1 MLSATTKD
9 HPERKKNMTLCN
21 ILITSQAPERCGP
34 ARMHRRPNAS
44 AACSTALELALL
56 LLTLTAAAPHLAA
69 AQAPGGAEPVS
80 AIETTLALLQTEGLE
95 NSQLMETLSW
105 LTDVSG
111 GRLTNSPSMH
121 ASVEWIESRL
131 ADWGIE
137 RVWREPWGPFGQG
150 WTNDRAWA
158 RIAEP
163 NSAMILM
170 NVEPWTGETN
180 GIVRGPAVLAAGIA
194 TGDDIEQYRG
204 KLKNA
209 FVLISEPPAIEPP
222 VFEPLATRHSVEDL
236 LRYSWPRRPPPP
248 NSAPAIDPERMAEL
262 RKQFAAADRLREIGL
277 EFFAEE
283 GAAAVLVAGR
293 GTGGA
298 IFLNTTY
305 YRVYGPRR
313 VAPLPVLTVASEH
326 YGRITRMLEK
336 GVPVVLEA
344 EIANSL
350 NGSPDDPSFN
360 LLAELPG
367 SDKADEVVMLGAHL
381 DGFPY
386 ATSTTDN
393 AANVAVMM
401 EAMRILKATGVPL
414 RRTVRMALWTGE
426 EQGLYGSSAYV
437 HDHFVD
443 SLTNEKKPDFDR
455 LAAYYNLDN
464 GGGAIR
470 APMVEWDL
478 QPDMQVDSTFRAW
491 TLQLDPELGVDIVAA
506 QTGGGSDHVSFFVR
520 GLPGFQFLQDWLEY
534 STRTHHT
541 NMDTYERV
549 VPEDVRRNAVIVASF
564 VMLTANQD
572 ELFPRMITRFEQQ

>member
-1 MLSATTKD
+1 MSCHPDPKPPLGKRRSPGLPRRLLSLPLMAV
-9 HPERKKNMTLCN
+9 
-21 ILITSQAPERCGP
+21 
-34 ARMHRRPNAS
+34 
-44 AACSTALELALL
+44 AALPLMAAALPLM
-56 LLTLTAAAPHLAA
+56 AAAPAPRIRSA
-69 AQAPGGAEPVS
+69 PQAPPD
-80 AIETTLALLQTEGLE
+80 TTLAMLRTEGLE

-121 ASVEWIESRL
+121 ASIDWIENRL

-150 WTNDRAWA
+150 WTNERAWA

-163 NSAMILM
+163 NPAMILM
-170 NVEPWTGETN
+170 NVEPWTGETD
-180 GIVRGPAVLAAGIA
+180 GIVKGPAVLVAGIA
-194 TGDDIEQYRG
+194 TGDDLEQYRG
-204 KLKNA
+204 KLRNA
-209 FVLISEPPAIEPP
+209 FVLLSEPPEIEPP
-222 VFEPLATRHSVEDL
+222 GFEPIATRHTAEEL
-236 LRYSWPRRPPPP
+236 LDYSWPRRPTPGPPM
-248 NSAPAIDPERMAEL
+248 DPERLAEL
-262 RKQFAAADRLREIGL
+262 QAQFAAQDRLREIGL

-283 GAAAVLVAGR
+283 GAAAVVVAGR
-293 GTGGA
+293 GTGGT
-298 IFLNTTY
+298 IFLNTLY

-326 YGRITRMLEK
+326 YGRITRMLDK
-336 GVPVVLEA
+336 GIPVMLEA
-344 EIANSL
+344 EVVNSL

-393 AANVAVMM
+393 AANAAVMM

-437 HDHFVD
+437 HEHFID
-443 SLTNEKKPDFDR
+443 SLTNERKPEFDR

-506 QTGGGSDHVSFFVR
+506 RTGGGSDHVSFFVR
-520 GLPGFQFLQDWLEY
+520 GLPGFQFLQDWIEY
-534 STRTHHT
+534 FELTHHT

-549 VPEDVRRNAVIVASF
+549 VPDDVRKNAVIVASF

-572 ELFPRMITRFEQQ
+572 ELFPRMNPVR

>member
-1 MLSATTKD
+1 MAMASKAKRSDRRTHRVDVTTALVGAARRAPGIPMLPVFLLLLAAS
-9 HPERKKNMTLCN
+9 P
-21 ILITSQAPERCGP
+21 
-34 ARMHRRPNAS
+34 S
-44 AACSTALELALL
+44 AAAARQSPSVPDTTALELLRA
-56 LLTLTAAAPHLAA
+56 
-69 AQAPGGAEPVS
+69 
-80 AIETTLALLQTEGLE
+80 EGLE

-105 LTDVSG
+105 LSDVSG

-121 ASVEWIESRL
+121 ASVEWIEGRL

-163 NSAMILM
+163 QPAMIHMHL
-170 NVEPWTGETN
+170 EPWTGETD
-180 GIVRGPAVLAAGIA
+180 GIVRGPAVMAAGIA

-204 KLKNA
+204 KLQDA
-209 FVLISEPPAIEPP
+209 FVLLSEPPPIEPP
-222 VFEPLATRHSVEDL
+222 GFEPLAVRHSAEDL
-236 LRYSWPRRPPPP
+236 VEYSRPNRPASS
-248 NSAPAIDPERMAEL
+248 NSAAALPPERLAEIRARMA
-262 RKQFAAADRLREIGL
+262 ATDRLREIGL

-283 GAAAVLVAGR
+283 GAAAVLLAGR
-293 GTGGA
+293 GARGV
-298 IFLNTTY
+298 IFRNST

-313 VAPLPVLTVASEH
+313 VAPLPVLTIASEH
-326 YGRITRMLEK
+326 YGRITRMLDK
-336 GVPVVLEA
+336 GIPVVLEA
-344 EIANSL
+344 EVTNSL
-350 NGSPDDPSFN
+350 NGSPDDPSYN

-381 DGFPY
+381 DGYAY
-386 ATSTTDN
+386 ATSATDN

-426 EQGLYGSSAYV
+426 EQGLYGSEAYV
-437 HDHFVD
+437 HEHYVD
-443 SLTNEKKPDFDR
+443 SLTNERRPDFDR
-455 LAAYYNLDN
+455 FAAYYNLDN

-470 APMVEWDL
+470 APMVGWGL

-491 TLQLDPELGVDIVAA
+491 TGRLAPELGVDIVAT
-506 QTGGGSDHVSFFVR
+506 QTAGGTDHVSFILR
-520 GLPGFQFLQDWLEY
+520 GLPGFQFLQDWLD
-534 STRTHHT
+534 SPAVTHHS

-549 VPEDVRRNAVIVASF
+549 VPEDVQRNAVIVASF

-572 ELFPRMITRFEQQ
+572 ALFPRMLTEFEE

>member
-1 MLSATTKD
+1 MARNAKRDDCRTDPWDEATAGIRAARRVHGIPLLPLSLLLLA
-9 HPERKKNMTLCN
+9 
-21 ILITSQAPERCGP
+21 
-34 ARMHRRPNAS
+34 AS
-44 AACSTALELALL
+44 PHAAAAQELPSPQDNTALELLR
-56 LLTLTAAAPHLAA
+56 
-69 AQAPGGAEPVS
+69 AE
-80 AIETTLALLQTEGLE
+80 GFE

-121 ASVEWIESRL
+121 ASAEWIEGRL
-131 ADWGIE
+131 AEWEIE

-163 NSAMILM
+163 HPAMILM
-170 NVEPWTGETN
+170 HLEPWTGETD
-180 GIVRGPAVLAAGIA
+180 GVVRGPAVMAAGIA

-204 KLKNA
+204 KLQNA
-209 FVLISEPPAIEPP
+209 FVLLSEPPAIEPP
-222 VFEPLATRHSVEDL
+222 GFEPLAVRHSAEEL
-236 LRYSWPRRPPPP
+236 LRYSWPSRPASQ
-248 NSAPAIDPERMAEL
+248 NPAAAIAPERLAEIL
-262 RKQFAAADRLREIGL
+262 ARRAATDRLREIGL

-283 GAAAVLVAGR
+283 GAAAVLVVGR
-293 GTGGA
+293 GARGV
-298 IFLNTTY
+298 IFRNNT

-313 VAPLPVLTVASEH
+313 VAPLPVLTIASED
-326 YGRITRMLEK
+326 YGRITRMLDK
-336 GVPVVLEA
+336 DVPVVLEA
-344 EIANSL
+344 EVANSL
-350 NGSPDDPSFN
+350 NGSPDDPSYN

-381 DGFPY
+381 DGYAY
-386 ATSTTDN
+386 ATSATDN

-426 EQGLYGSSAYV
+426 EQGLYGSEAYV
-437 HDHFVD
+437 HEHFID
-443 SLTNEKKPDFDR
+443 SLTSERKPDFDR

-470 APMVEWDL
+470 APMVPWDL

-491 TLQLDPELGVDIVAA
+491 TRRLAPELGVDIVAA
-506 QTGGGSDHVSFFVR
+506 RTGGGSDHMSFMLR
-520 GLPGFQFLQDWLEY
+520 GLPGFQFLQDWLD
-534 STRTHHT
+534 SPALTHHS

-549 VPEDVRRNAVIVASF
+549 VPEDVQKNAVIVASF

-572 ELFPRMITRFEQQ
+572 ALFPRMISIFEE

>member
-1 MLSATTKD
+1 MIRCHRGTKVPLGKRRSPGLPRCLLSLPLMAAALPLMAAT
-9 HPERKKNMTLCN
+9 PPPA
-21 ILITSQAPERCGP
+21 SAQPPQAPP
-34 ARMHRRPNAS
+34 D
-44 AACSTALELALL
+44 
-56 LLTLTAAAPHLAA
+56 
-69 AQAPGGAEPVS
+69 
-80 AIETTLALLQTEGLE
+80 TTLAMLRTEGLE

-121 ASVEWIESRL
+121 ASIDWIEGRL

-150 WTNDRAWA
+150 WTNERAWA

-163 NSAMILM
+163 NPAMILM
-170 NVEPWTGETN
+170 NVEPWTGETD
-180 GIVRGPAVLAAGIA
+180 GIVKGPAVLVAGIA
-194 TGDDIEQYRG
+194 TGDDLEQYRG
-204 KLKNA
+204 KLRNA
-209 FVLISEPPAIEPP
+209 FVLLSEPPAIEPP
-222 VFEPLATRHSVEDL
+222 GFEPIATRHTAEEL
-236 LRYSWPRRPPPP
+236 LDYSWPRRPTPGPPM
-248 NSAPAIDPERMAEL
+248 DPERLAEL
-262 RKQFAAADRLREIGL
+262 QAQFAAQDRLREIGL

-283 GAAAVLVAGR
+283 GAAAVVVAGR
-293 GTGGA
+293 GTGGT
-298 IFLNTTY
+298 IFLNTLY

-326 YGRITRMLEK
+326 YGRITRMLDK
-336 GVPVVLEA
+336 GIPVMLEA
-344 EIANSL
+344 EVVNSL

-393 AANVAVMM
+393 AANAAVMM

-437 HDHFVD
+437 HEHFID
-443 SLTNEKKPDFDR
+443 SLTNERKPEFDR

-491 TLQLDPELGVDIVAA
+491 TRQLDPELGVDIVAA
-506 QTGGGSDHVSFFVR
+506 RTGGGSDHVSFFAR
-520 GLPGFQFLQDWLEY
+520 GLPGFQFLQDWIEY
-534 STRTHHT
+534 FELTHHT

-549 VPEDVRRNAVIVASF
+549 VPDDVRKNAVIVASF

-572 ELFPRMITRFEQQ
+572 ELFPRMNATR

>member
-1 MLSATTKD
+1 MSCHPDPKPPLGKRRSPGLPRRSLSLPLMAV
-9 HPERKKNMTLCN
+9 
-21 ILITSQAPERCGP
+21 
-34 ARMHRRPNAS
+34 
-44 AACSTALELALL
+44 AALPLMAAALPLM
-56 LLTLTAAAPHLAA
+56 AAAPPPASA
-69 AQAPGGAEPVS
+69 QPPQAPPD
-80 AIETTLALLQTEGLE
+80 TTLAMLRTEGLE

-121 ASVEWIESRL
+121 ASIDWIENRL

-150 WTNDRAWA
+150 WTNERAWA

-163 NSAMILM
+163 NPAMILM
-170 NVEPWTGETN
+170 NVEPWTGETD
-180 GIVRGPAVLAAGIA
+180 GIVKGPAVLVAGIA
-194 TGDDIEQYRG
+194 TGDDLEQYRG
-204 KLKNA
+204 KLRNA
-209 FVLISEPPAIEPP
+209 FVLLSEPPEIEPP
-222 VFEPLATRHSVEDL
+222 GFEPIATRHTAEEL
-236 LRYSWPRRPPPP
+236 LDYSWPRRPTPGPPM
-248 NSAPAIDPERMAEL
+248 DPERLAEL
-262 RKQFAAADRLREIGL
+262 QAQFAAQDRLREIGL

-283 GAAAVLVAGR
+283 GAAAVVVAGR
-293 GTGGA
+293 GTGGT
-298 IFLNTTY
+298 IFLNTLY

-326 YGRITRMLEK
+326 YGRITRMLDK
-336 GVPVVLEA
+336 GIPVMLEA
-344 EIANSL
+344 EVVNSL

-393 AANVAVMM
+393 AANAAVMM

-437 HDHFVD
+437 HEHFID
-443 SLTNEKKPDFDR
+443 SLTNERKPEFDR

-506 QTGGGSDHVSFFVR
+506 RTGGGSDHVSFFVR
-520 GLPGFQFLQDWLEY
+520 GLPGFQFLQDWIEY
-534 STRTHHT
+534 FELTHHT

-549 VPEDVRRNAVIVASF
+549 VPDDVRKNAVIVASF

-572 ELFPRMITRFEQQ
+572 ELFPRMNPVR